1 MTTVSLFIIFFPLSI
16 VILANAYLV
25 PNNQTM
31 KISIG
36 AMGIGVLGMSIYLGL
51 RAAGIIEAGVP
62 QFIEGYRIAL
72 VLAAIGMYSVFGTP
86 LFLEIVKRRGR

>member
-1 MTTVSLFIIFFPLSI
+1 MTITALFIIVFPLSL
-16 VILANAYLV
+16 VLLANAYLV

-36 AMGIGVLGMSIYLGL
+36 AMGIGVLGMSVYLGL

-62 QFIEGYRIAL
+62 QFVGGYQIAL
-72 VLAAIGMYSVFGTP
+72 VIAVIGMYSVFGTP
-86 LFLEIVKRRGR
+86 LFIEIVKRRGR